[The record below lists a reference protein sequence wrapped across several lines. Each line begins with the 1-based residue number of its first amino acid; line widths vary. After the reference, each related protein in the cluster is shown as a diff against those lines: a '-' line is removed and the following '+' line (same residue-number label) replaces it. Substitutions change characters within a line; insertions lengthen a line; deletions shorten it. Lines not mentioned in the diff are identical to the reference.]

1 MNLPILAFTA
11 GIVLLQQQEALPVW
25 PWLWLLGAALAALAV
40 LTIRPNLPVL
50 RAPRS
55 RVRQLAL
62 CLAALALGFAWAGWR
77 ADLRLA
83 SRLPAALEGEDLQLR
98 GTIAGL
104 PQSFGRGQRFTL
116 VTDEDDPRLPGAT
129 LHVSWYQRPSETTTE
144 PESRRN
150 PPPDLLPGQHWQ
162 LLLRLK
168 RPHGHAN
175 GTGFDYEAWLLERGV
190 DGTGYVRDSPEN
202 RLLGN
207 RHSPGTRIEALRH
220 AVRQGFQERLPAADH
235 PYAGILSALAVG
247 DQQAIPGEQW
257 KVFAATGTTHL
268 MSISGLHVTMI
279 AGLAAWLLGRL
290 WRRLPHLPEI
300 WPAQGVAI
308 LAGWSAALAYTL
320 LAGAA
325 VPALRTLA
333 MLSGAALALLSRRH
347 VSSGH
352 ILSFALLPVLLLDPW
367 APLSP
372 GFWLSFVAVAAL
384 LLAAGGD
391 TASTS
396 ASPAQPLPLRQRLGQ
411 MLKRWGLAQ
420 AVASL
425 ATLPLLLA
433 YFQQFSLVSPL
444 ANALA
449 IPLVSLVVTPLALLA
464 AVLPLPGLAEGAHA
478 LLSGLMG
485 ILEAL
490 AALPGARW
498 LPPAPE
504 TLSLLLA
511 ALGCAFLF
519 LPRGWPGRWLGLCL
533 LLPLL
538 ATPQPRPPP
547 GAAWVT
553 VLDVGQGLAVAVRT
567 AGHTLL
573 YDTGPYYS
581 PESDAGE
588 RLVVPWLRAMGVE
601 RLDTMVITHRDWDHS
616 GGARSV
622 LETLPVEQLI
632 DSLPPDSPEARDLQ
646 PRARQRQAC
655 AAGQR
660 WQWEGITLAMLHPP
674 PGRVEMPESKANHQS
689 CVLKISR
696 GEHSILLTSDI
707 EAADEARLLAD
718 AATELRSTALVA
730 PHHGSRTS
738 STPAF
743 VAAVQAREVIF
754 PVGYRN
760 RFGHP
765 KADVVARYAAQAS
778 PRLWRTDRDGAI
790 ALVLDDQG
798 VTAEAQRQRH
808 PRYWHEPRVEN
819 AP

>member
-1 MNLPILAFTA
+1 MNLPILPFAA
-11 GIVLLQQQEALPVW
+11 GILLLQQQEALPAW
-25 PWLWLLGAALAALAV
+25 PWLWMMVLALIMLGVCA
-40 LTIRPNLPVL
+40 TRPEPAG
-50 RAPRS
+50 RPIA
-55 RVRQLAL
+55 VRQLAL
-62 CLAALALGFAWAGWR
+62 CLSALLLGFSWAGWR
-77 ADLRLA
+77 ADLRLT
-83 SRLPAALEGEDLQLR
+83 SRLPTTLEGVDLPLR

-104 PQSFGRGQRFTL
+104 PQTFSRGQRFTL
-116 VTDEDDPRLPGAT
+116 VTDEDDPRLPGTT
-129 LHVSWYQRPSETTTE
+129 LHISWYQRSGERMADPVAGQERQS
-144 PESRRN
+144 S
-150 PPPDLLPGQHWQ
+150 PPPNLLPGQHWQ
-162 LLLRLK
+162 LVLRLK

-175 GTGFDYEAWLLERGV
+175 GAGFDYEAWLLERGV

-207 RHSPGTRIEALRH
+207 RHSLGTRIEALRH
-220 AVRQGFQERLPAADH
+220 AVRRGLEERLPAADH
-235 PYAGILSALAVG
+235 PYAGILSALVIG
-247 DQQAIPGEQW
+247 DQQAIPGGQW
-257 KVFAATGTTHL
+257 KIFAATGTTHL

-279 AGLAAWLLGRL
+279 AGLVGWLAGWL
-290 WRRLPHLPEI
+290 WRRHPRLPEI
-300 WPAQGVAI
+300 WPAQGVTI
-308 LAGWSAALAYTL
+308 LAGCAAALAYTL

-333 MLSGAALALLSRRH
+333 MLVAAALALLSRRH
-347 VSSGH
+347 VSSGNV
-352 ILSFALLPVLLLDPW
+352 LSFALLAVLLLDPW
-367 APLSP
+367 APLAP
-372 GFWLSFVAVAAL
+372 GFWLSFIAVAAL
-384 LLAAGGD
+384 LLAAQ
-391 TASTS
+391 S
-396 ASPAQPLPLRQRLGQ
+396 AETPRQPTLRQRLTQ
-411 MLKRWGLAQ
+411 MLQRWGLAQ

-464 AVLPLPGLAEGAHA
+464 AALPLAGLAEGTHA
-478 LLSGLMG
+478 LLAGLMG
-485 ILEAL
+485 VLEFL

-498 LPPAPE
+498 LPPAPD
-504 TLSLLLA
+504 TRSLLLA

-538 ATPQPRPPP
+538 TTPQPRPPP
-547 GAAWVT
+547 GSAWVT

-567 AGHTLL
+567 ENHTLL
-573 YDTGPYYS
+573 YDAGPYYS

-588 RLVVPWLRAMGVE
+588 RLVVPWLRAMGVD
-601 RLDTMVITHRDWDHS
+601 RIDAMVITHRDWDHS

-622 LETLPVEQLI
+622 LETLPVEQLF

-646 PRARQRQAC
+646 PRARQRQEC
-655 AAGQR
+655 IAGQR
-660 WQWEGITLAMLHPP
+660 WEWEGVTLSMLHPP
-674 PGRVEMPESKANHQS
+674 AGKVAQPEGKANHQS

-696 GEHSILLTSDI
+696 GSHSILLTSDI
-707 EAADEARLLAD
+707 EAADEAWLLAD
-718 AATELRSTALVA
+718 AAAELPSTALVV

-743 VAAVQAREVIF
+743 VAAVKAREVIF

-765 KADVVARYAAQAS
+765 KEDVVARYAAQGN

-790 ALVLDDQG
+790 TLVLDDHG
-798 VTAEAQRQRH
+798 VTAEAERQRR
-808 PRYWHEPRVEN
+808 PRYWHEPRPEA